1 DEVVHGEH
9 ERHPGDAEQGQI
21 DVSHRVEHRGAA
33 PRKDARQLGESVER
47 AASHPPGQLT
57 RAPRAHPEHADA
69 ASLERPGHRVPI
81 PADAGRR
88 LVPQGRVEGNGELH
102 GRRTLTHVL
111 EPSRASWP
119 STSSSLTS
127 ASVTR
132 PPGTRSS
139 YARCSAGSATGAT
152 CTPGP

>member
-1 DEVVHGEH
+1 EG
-9 ERHPGDAEQGQI
+9 
-21 DVSHRVEHRGAA
+21 
-33 PRKDARQLGESVER
+33 VER
-47 AASHPPGQLT
+47 AAPHAPGQLT
-57 RAPRAHPEHADA
+57 GASRTHPQDA
-69 ASLERPGHRVPI
+69 EAARLERPGHRVPV

-119 STSSSLTS
+119 SISSYLTS

-132 PPGTRSS
+132 PHGTRSS
-139 YARCSAGSATGAT
+139 FARCSAASPTGAT
-152 CTPGP
+152 CIPEPSGPATSC